1 MNAAIRRRI
10 GVLLLV
16 VVPTWLMIGCGP
28 EHTVIED
35 STLHES
41 NSGHLTIYR
50 PDTYFHK
57 FHPEEPHVY
66 IDDRRVKTLGVG
78 ERILVRLPPG
88 EHQIVVRDSLLG
100 IPTYM
105 VGTVRL
111 GVEAGGEYYVRYSYD
126 MSGFGMLP
134 GSVAYP
140 LGESSLR
147 IVTPQEARNEGQ

>member
-1 MNAAIRRRI
+1 MIATVKRRI
-10 GVLLLV
+10 VYLLLV
-16 VVPTWLMIGCGP
+16 VVPSLLIGCGP
-28 EHTVIED
+28 THMVIED
-35 STLHES
+35 STLHET

-57 FHPEEPHVY
+57 YNPGEPHVY
-66 IDDRRVKTLGVG
+66 IDDRKIETLGVG

-88 EHQIVVRDSLLG
+88 EHQVVVRDSLLG
-100 IPTYM
+100 IPTYT

-111 GVEAGGEYYVRYSYD
+111 EVETGGEYYVRYSYD
-126 MSGFGMLP
+126 MSGFGMLS

-147 IVTPQEARNEGQ
+147 IVTPREARNEGQ